1 MRLQHQNQVPLPQ
14 VTLWLGDSEPI
25 ERYSDFYW
33 IMDFRWFYHG
43 TRLSILWDTTS
54 ILGSHEHQMFIYLS
68 LKVLVHLF
76 FWPLAVSSLVPGL
89 GPFQEEWRRMGH
101 GSAVEIC
108 NPWTS
113 PACRWFDPWLS
124 HSLQRDAR
132 IYSEVVFKNRINNN
146 KKAWKAVKICEHSIF
161 TLGLLVSFTWFNM
174 VWNQSIE
181 HSPTSK
187 RWFSTWFQ
195 IREAVTFQENGK
207 RPGDQW
213 WPGPTKIDA
222 HQKMLVV
229 LEDLC
234 HRKAFDFDWRRKPL
248 GFGDLSSFNAN
259 GQTARPNHLEFKSKL
274 QCYRAYPIYFP
285 FLGKNLPGSP
295 LSVTD
300 PHRGSMTQ
308 WGQETAWA
316 LAAVCS

>member
-1 MRLQHQNQVPLPQ
+1 
-14 VTLWLGDSEPI
+14 
-25 ERYSDFYW
+25 
-33 IMDFRWFYHG
+33 
-43 TRLSILWDTTS
+43 
-54 ILGSHEHQMFIYLS
+54 
-68 LKVLVHLF
+68 
-76 FWPLAVSSLVPGL
+76 
-89 GPFQEEWRRMGH
+89 MGH

-132 IYSEVVFKNRINNN
+132 IYSEVVFKNRKNN
-146 KKAWKAVKICEHSIF
+146 KTAWKAVKICEHSIF

-174 VWNQSIE
+174 VWNQSIEHIE

-213 WPGPTKIDA
+213 WPVVTSGDQWWPGPTKIDA
-222 HQKMLVV
+222 HKKMLVV

-234 HRKAFDFDWRRKPL
+234 HRKAFDLIGVANRLDSVIYLRSMRMARRL
-248 GFGDLSSFNAN
+248 D
-259 GQTARPNHLEFKSKL
+259 QT
-274 QCYRAYPIYFP
+274 I
-285 FLGKNLPGSP
+285 
-295 LSVTD
+295 
-300 PHRGSMTQ
+300 
-308 WGQETAWA
+308 
-316 LAAVCS
+316 

>member
-1 MRLQHQNQVPLPQ
+1 M
-14 VTLWLGDSEPI
+14 
-25 ERYSDFYW
+25 
-33 IMDFRWFYHG
+33 
-43 TRLSILWDTTS
+43 
-54 ILGSHEHQMFIYLS
+54 
-68 LKVLVHLF
+68 
-76 FWPLAVSSLVPGL
+76 
-89 GPFQEEWRRMGH
+89 
-101 GSAVEIC
+101 
-108 NPWTS
+108 
-113 PACRWFDPWLS
+113 
-124 HSLQRDAR
+124 
-132 IYSEVVFKNRINNN
+132 
-146 KKAWKAVKICEHSIF
+146 KICEHSIF

-274 QCYRAYPIYFP
+274 QCYREYPIYFP

-300 PHRGSMTQ
+300 PPHNFHDPVGPGNSVGIGIGVQLVLGSMRPEFVLSQDRRGADAGTGIG
-308 WGQETAWA
+308 WR
-316 LAAVCS
+316 